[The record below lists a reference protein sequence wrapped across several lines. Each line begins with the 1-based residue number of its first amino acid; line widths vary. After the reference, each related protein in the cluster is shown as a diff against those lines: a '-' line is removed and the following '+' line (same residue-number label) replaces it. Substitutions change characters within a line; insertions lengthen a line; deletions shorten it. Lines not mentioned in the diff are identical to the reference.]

1 MSFCSVDGCCEKH
14 YGKGLCKKHYRQ
26 SDAYKEHLKKYQQSD
41 AYKESQRKYRQS
53 DAYKEMRWKLICF
66 IFFIASLFDFRVGI
80 TGAFICSCFLWDKE
94 LSVYGKV
101 FETNKETRNK

>member
-1 MSFCSVDGCCEKH
+1 MTLSEDLAKKIVKQREEIASFVGI
-14 YGKGLCKKHYRQ
+14 YFAR
-26 SDAYKEHLKKYQQSD
+26 
-41 AYKESQRKYRQS
+41 
-53 DAYKEMRWKLICF
+53 EMRWKLICF